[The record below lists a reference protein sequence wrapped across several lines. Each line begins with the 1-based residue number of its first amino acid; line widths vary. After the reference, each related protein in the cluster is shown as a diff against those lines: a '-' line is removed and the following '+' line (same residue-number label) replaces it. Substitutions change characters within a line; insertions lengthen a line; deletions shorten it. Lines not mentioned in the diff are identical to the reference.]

1 VPEFLDY
8 IYKFSTI
15 RVANRNINDCNK
27 TLPYMRL
34 LEYQGKELFRQSGIK
49 VPRSTLASSIEEA
62 IKSGSEIGY
71 PLIMKPQLRVG
82 GRGKE
87 GAILKCM
94 TEADVANK
102 FDDLLHT
109 KIKGELPRGILLE
122 QAIDI
127 KEELYV
133 SYFLNRSKRCY
144 SIIASPEGG
153 VEIESTK
160 NKIVVDVPLKGISRE
175 TAYRIANELSYREVV
190 KEPIANIILNLSKLV
205 VEKEAELAEIN
216 PLVISTDESVIAL
229 DSKIIIDDNSLFRHP
244 ELIKYEYLSEQEFQ
258 ARKNGFSFVELNGN
272 IAIVGNGAGLVMSTL
287 DMVSDEGGNAGAFLD
302 FGGSATR
309 DSIFQALKLIA
320 GLSQIEVI
328 LINLFGGIVKTSLVA
343 QAIFDGY
350 KEGVISVPLFAR
362 ISGSESD
369 KAKEILREGRARMFD
384 SVEDSIAAAIEAIS
398 PKEKKV
404 HG

>member
-1 VPEFLDY
+1 
-8 IYKFSTI
+8 
-15 RVANRNINDCNK
+15 
-27 TLPYMRL
+27 MRL

-62 IKSGSEIGY
+62 IRSGSEIGY
-71 PLIMKPQLRVG
+71 PLILKPQLRVG

-94 TEADVANK
+94 TERDVVDK
-102 FDDLLHT
+102 FEVLLHN
-109 KIKGELPRGILLE
+109 KVKGELPRGILME
-122 QAIDI
+122 QAVDI
-127 KEELYV
+127 KEELYL

-160 NKIVVDVPLKGISRE
+160 NKIVVDVPLSGISRE
-175 TAYRIANELSYREVV
+175 TTYEITHELSLRESLTN
-190 KEPIANIILNLSKLV
+190 PIANIILNLSKVV

-216 PLVISTDESVIAL
+216 PLVVSADESVIAL
-229 DSKIIIDDNSLFRHP
+229 DSKVIIDDNSLFRHP
-244 ELIKYEYLSEQEFQ
+244 ELIKYEHLSEQEAQ
-258 ARKNGFSFVELNGN
+258 ARRNGFSFVELSGN

-287 DMVSDEGGNAGAFLD
+287 DMVSDQGGKAGAFLD

-350 KEGVISVPLFAR
+350 KEGIILVPLFAR

-369 KAKEILREGRARMFD
+369 KAKEILREGKARMFD
-384 SVEDSIAAAIEAIS
+384 SVEDSIAAAIDAIS
-398 PKEKKV
+398 PKERKV